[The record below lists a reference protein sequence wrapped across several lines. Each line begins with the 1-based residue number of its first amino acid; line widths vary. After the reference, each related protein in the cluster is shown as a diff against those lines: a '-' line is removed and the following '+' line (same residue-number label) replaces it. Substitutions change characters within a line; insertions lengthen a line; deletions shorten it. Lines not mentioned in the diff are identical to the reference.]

1 MKILVVSDSHGKV
14 DNMRRCVEMVNP
26 RHVLHLG
33 DCIRDAEELQRL
45 FPDIQGHPAAEDN
58 RRYCR

>member
-1 MKILVVSDSHGKV
+1 MKILVVSDSHGNV

-33 DCIRDAEELQRL
+33 DCIRSQLKGID
-45 FPDIQGHPAAEDN
+45 
-58 RRYCR
+58 